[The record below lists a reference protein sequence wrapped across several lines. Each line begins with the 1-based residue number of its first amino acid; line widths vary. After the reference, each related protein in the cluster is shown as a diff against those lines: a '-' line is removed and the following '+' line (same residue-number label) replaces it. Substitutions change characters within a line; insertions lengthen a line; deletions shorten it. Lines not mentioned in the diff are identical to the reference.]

1 LSILCVGL
9 ILNGCKPILRSSV
22 PFDIIDEGN
31 VISGL
36 QAFPAWQED
45 LNYPTGARLGALN
58 ACGQIA
64 GLVVGPVIAYIDEHY
79 GRKWGIRCE
88 SPLTSLV
95 YIMLMSV
102 YGYCLVIGTVIGC
115 IAGVPGVN
123 GYARMS
129 SHRRPESGTDFQSLS
144 LVESLS
150 VSDLPHS
157 S

>member
-1 LSILCVGL
+1 MVKYPVRTDSA
-9 ILNGCKPILRSSV
+9 
-22 PFDIIDEGN
+22 DEGN

-88 SPLTSLV
+88 HSHISFIYT
-95 YIMLMSV
+95 MLMSV
-102 YGYCLVIGTVIGC
+102 YGYCLVIGTVIG
-115 IAGVPGVN
+115 
-123 GYARMS
+123 
-129 SHRRPESGTDFQSLS
+129 FFFK
-144 LVESLS
+144 
-150 VSDLPHS
+150 
-157 S
+157 

>member
-1 LSILCVGL
+1 MKHHICTDG
-9 ILNGCKPILRSSV
+9 K
-22 PFDIIDEGN
+22 DEGN

-88 SPLTSLV
+88 
-95 YIMLMSV
+95 YF
-102 YGYCLVIGTVIGC
+102 
-115 IAGVPGVN
+115 
-123 GYARMS
+123 R
-129 SHRRPESGTDFQSLS
+129 SHSF
-144 LVESLS
+144 
-150 VSDLPHS
+150 LPC
-157 S
+157 

>member
-1 LSILCVGL
+1 M
-9 ILNGCKPILRSSV
+9 
-22 PFDIIDEGN
+22 
-31 VISGL
+31 
-36 QAFPAWQED
+36 D

-88 SPLTSLV
+88 CSRISSFHP
-95 YIMLMSV
+95 MLMPV

-129 SHRRPESGTDFQSLS
+129 SCRTSESGTDEQSSS
-144 LVESLS
+144 LVE
-150 VSDLPHS
+150 
-157 S
+157 